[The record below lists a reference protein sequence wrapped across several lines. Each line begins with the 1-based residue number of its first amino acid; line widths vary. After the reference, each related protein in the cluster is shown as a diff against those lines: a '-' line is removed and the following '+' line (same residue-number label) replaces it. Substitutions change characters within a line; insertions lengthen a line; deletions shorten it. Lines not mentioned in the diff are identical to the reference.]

1 MNDKKKYWDD
11 FLNPVLV
18 KEMRQFF
25 HNRLLLS
32 LAGGLLGVQ
41 LLVLFVFNLTFSE
54 WKEFSEAGTVF
65 IVIDTALMYLCVLAV
80 AVWDPMNRFIAERSS
95 KELDFSN
102 ITLLSPWQIV
112 GGKLASALVIWGLI
126 ASLCL
131 PFMTVAYFFRN
142 VTLKDILLI
151 FGAGVMPALVL
162 IQAALFCGSLGK
174 KWVQALFVYFVLQV
188 IGPLTIVSLA
198 PMLDHRNFGFI
209 NFCIFQ
215 GGWLML
221 FAMLLAA
228 TIAMI
233 TPPFSNRMMPLRILL
248 CILLVPLLIT
258 AFFMETFH
266 REPQYLILFMI
277 MGATAFSGFLAVC
290 DRDEPGG
297 RVLAQV
303 PRNPAGRFLHYLF
316 SSNRCGGVV
325 FSLILLLIFALVS
338 VLLAARMKEAMAL
351 ITFSIAA
358 YIICY
363 CEIAIILNRKVPSMP
378 GWGWLLV
385 VSFALGV
392 IPMVAAANSDIKVSQ
407 IWISPCS
414 LLGNGRYHHT
424 VTDPAIWA
432 APLAA
437 WGIGLLFVIEMFRK
451 YKNYKAPEKKSN
463 GSALQGEEKKI

>member
-11 FLNPVLV
+11 FLNPGLV

-25 HNRLLLS
+25 HNRVLLS

-54 WKEFSEAGTVF
+54 WKESSEAGTVF

-277 MGATAFSGFLAVC
+277 MGAIAFSGFLAVC

-297 RVLAQV
+297 RVLARV
-303 PRNPAGRFLHYLF
+303 PRNPVGRFLHYLF

-351 ITFSIAA
+351 ITFGIAA

-407 IWISPCS
+407 IWISPFS

-437 WGIGLLFVIEMFRK
+437 WGVGLLFIMEMFRN